1 MLYIV
6 VFNGD
11 TRLTAHEIDT
21 VFAVF
26 DDIIE
31 DVTDRKNRVGI
42 SDNGFIVGV
51 VEAEFT
57 IVCLLILAFSRWSA
71 TPTWAFRLIVDRV
84 KSNKRRVIFFLIN

>member
-11 TRLTAHEIDT
+11 TRLTTHEIDT

-31 DVTDRKNRVGI
+31 DVTDCKNRVGI
-42 SDNGFIVGV
+42 SDNRLLVVV
-51 VEAEFT
+51 VEAEFAIT
-57 IVCLLILAFSRWSA
+57 LLAD
-71 TPTWAFRLIVDRV
+71 TG
-84 KSNKRRVIFFLIN
+84 FFKVECNANLSI

>member
-1 MLYIV
+1 MLYIA

-11 TRLTAHEIDT
+11 TWLTAHEIDT

-42 SDNGFIVGV
+42 SDNRLLVEV

-57 IVCLLILAFSRWSA
+57 IVLFAD
-71 TPTWAFRLIVDRV
+71 TG
-84 KSNKRRVIFFLIN
+84 FFKVECNANLGI

>member
-42 SDNGFIVGV
+42 SDNRLIVGV
-51 VEAEFT
+51 IEAEFAIT
-57 IVCLLILAFSRWSA
+57 LLADIGF
-71 TPTWAFRLIVDRV
+71 FRVECNAYLG
-84 KSNKRRVIFFLIN
+84 F

>member
-42 SDNGFIVGV
+42 GGNRLMLGIVQ
-51 VEAEFT
+51 AEFT
-57 IVCLLILAFSRWSA
+57 IVLLAD
-71 TPTWAFRLIVDRV
+71 TG
-84 KSNKRRVIFFLIN
+84 FFKVECNDYLGF

>member
-26 DDIIE
+26 ADIIE

-42 SDNGFIVGV
+42 SDNGLLVGII
-51 VEAEFT
+51 EAEFAIT
-57 IVCLLILAFSRWSA
+57 LFAD
-71 TPTWAFRLIVDRV
+71 TG
-84 KSNKRRVIFFLIN
+84 FFKVECNAYLGF

>member
-42 SDNGFIVGV
+42 GDNRLLVEV

-57 IVCLLILAFSRWSA
+57 ITLLAD
-71 TPTWAFRLIVDRV
+71 TG
-84 KSNKRRVIFFLIN
+84 FFKVECNTYLGI

>member
-11 TRLTAHEIDT
+11 TRLTAHETDT

-42 SDNGFIVGV
+42 GDNRLLVEV

-57 IVCLLILAFSRWSA
+57 IVLFAD
-71 TPTWAFRLIVDRV
+71 TG
-84 KSNKRRVIFFLIN
+84 FFKVECNANLGI

>member
-42 SDNGFIVGV
+42 GDNRLMLGIVQ
-51 VEAEFT
+51 AEFT
-57 IVCLLILAFSRWSA
+57 IVLLAD
-71 TPTWAFRLIVDRV
+71 TG
-84 KSNKRRVIFFLIN
+84 FFKVECNAYLGF

>member
-11 TRLTAHEIDT
+11 TRLTAHETDT

-42 SDNGFIVGV
+42 SDNGLLVGV
-51 VEAEFT
+51 IEAEFAIT
-57 IVCLLILAFSRWSA
+57 LLADIG
-71 TPTWAFRLIVDRV
+71 
-84 KSNKRRVIFFLIN
+84 FFKVECNTYLGI

>member
-11 TRLTAHEIDT
+11 TRLTTHEIDT

-31 DVTDRKNRVGI
+31 DVTDCKNRVGI
-42 SDNGFIVGV
+42 SDNRLLVVV
-51 VEAEFT
+51 VEAEFAIT
-57 IVCLLILAFSRWSA
+57 LLAD
-71 TPTWAFRLIVDRV
+71 TG
-84 KSNKRRVIFFLIN
+84 FFKVECNANLGI

>member
-31 DVTDRKNRVGI
+31 DVTDCKNRVGI
-42 SDNGFIVGV
+42 GDNRLLV
-51 VEAEFT
+51 VISQAEFAIT
-57 IVCLLILAFSRWSA
+57 LLAD
-71 TPTWAFRLIVDRV
+71 TG
-84 KSNKRRVIFFLIN
+84 FFKVECNAYLGF

>member
-42 SDNGFIVGV
+42 GDNRLLVGV
-51 VEAEFT
+51 IEAEFT
-57 IVCLLILAFSRWSA
+57 IVLFAD
-71 TPTWAFRLIVDRV
+71 TG
-84 KSNKRRVIFFLIN
+84 FFKVECNANLSI

>member
-1 MLYIV
+1 MLYIA

-42 SDNGFIVGV
+42 SDNRLLVGV
-51 VEAEFT
+51 IEAEFAIT
-57 IVCLLILAFSRWSA
+57 LLAD
-71 TPTWAFRLIVDRV
+71 TG
-84 KSNKRRVIFFLIN
+84 FFKVECNAYLGF

>member
-31 DVTDRKNRVGI
+31 DVTDRKNCVGI
-42 SDNGFIVGV
+42 GDNRLLVGV
-51 VEAEFT
+51 IEVEFAIT
-57 IVCLLILAFSRWSA
+57 LLAD
-71 TPTWAFRLIVDRV
+71 TG
-84 KSNKRRVIFFLIN
+84 FFKVECNANLGI

>member
-42 SDNGFIVGV
+42 GDNRLMLGIVQ
-51 VEAEFT
+51 AEFT
-57 IVCLLILAFSRWSA
+57 IVLLAD
-71 TPTWAFRLIVDRV
+71 TG
-84 KSNKRRVIFFLIN
+84 FFKVECNDYLGF

>member
-31 DVTDRKNRVGI
+31 DVTDRKNCVGI
-42 SDNGFIVGV
+42 SDNGFLVEV

-57 IVCLLILAFSRWSA
+57 IVLFAD
-71 TPTWAFRLIVDRV
+71 TG
-84 KSNKRRVIFFLIN
+84 FFKVECNTYLGI

>member
-42 SDNGFIVGV
+42 SDNGFLVEV

-57 IVCLLILAFSRWSA
+57 IVLFAD
-71 TPTWAFRLIVDRV
+71 TG
-84 KSNKRRVIFFLIN
+84 FFKVECNANLGI

>member
-31 DVTDRKNRVGI
+31 DVTDCKNRVGI
-42 SDNGFIVGV
+42 SDNGFIVVISQAIFPIFLPADIGY
-51 VEAEFT
+51 FFIFCT
-57 IVCLLILAFSRWSA
+57 DLNILCM
-71 TPTWAFRLIVDRV
+71 D
-84 KSNKRRVIFFLIN
+84 NHC

>member
-42 SDNGFIVGV
+42 SDNRLLVEV

-57 IVCLLILAFSRWSA
+57 IVLFAD
-71 TPTWAFRLIVDRV
+71 TG
-84 KSNKRRVIFFLIN
+84 FFKVECNTYLGI

>member
-6 VFNGD
+6 VFNRD
-11 TRLTAHEIDT
+11 TRLTTREIDT

-42 SDNGFIVGV
+42 SDNGFLVGV
-51 VEAEFT
+51 IEAEFA
-57 IVCLLILAFSRWSA
+57 IVLLADIG
-71 TPTWAFRLIVDRV
+71 
-84 KSNKRRVIFFLIN
+84 FFKVECNTYLGI